1 MDYQTLTAKLEELVE
16 EITKDTT
23 PVPAEKLGLDGRCG
37 PVLVGNGFIASN
49 MPGLL
54 DYYGGFDCVY
64 AEHRHIIGGLTIYS
78 DESDRVL
85 NALEMYEA
93 SLP

>member
-1 MDYQTLTAKLEELVE
+1 MDYQTLVEKLEELVE

-37 PVLVGNGFIASN
+37 PILVGNGFIASM
-49 MPGLL
+49 MPSNL
-54 DYYGGFDCVY
+54 DYFSGFEYID
-64 AEHRHIIGGLTIYS
+64 AEHRQMVGGLTIYS
-78 DESDRVL
+78 NASDRVL
-85 NALEMYEA
+85 NALKTYEA

>member
-1 MDYQTLTAKLEELVE
+1 MDYQTLAERLEELVE
-16 EITKDTT
+16 EIVNDTT

-37 PVLVGNGFIASN
+37 PVLVGNGFIASM
-49 MPGLL
+49 MPRQL
-54 DYYGGFDCVY
+54 DYFGGFEYVD
-64 AEHRHIIGGLTIYS
+64 AEHRHVIGGLTIYS

-93 SLP
+93 SIS